1 MESISI
7 RDRLIT
13 AASHYVLDLLEPLSP
28 LWVVGLEIVEDEH
41 NLPECNF
48 DENDLVTILID
59 HLEDFLLDK
68 WSGGQ
73 PFNPSTYTALC
84 VLLSDVEWDVI
95 LYELIPQ
102 WHYYIECKKEEMA
115 QQRLFQLFA
124 DSAATCEF

>member
-28 LWVVGLEIVEDEH
+28 LWMIGLEIVKDGE

-48 DENDLVTILID
+48 DENDLITILID
-59 HLEDFLLDK
+59 QLEDFLLDK
-68 WSGGQ
+68 WSGDK
-73 PFNPSTYTALC
+73 PFNPATYTALC

-102 WHYYIECKKEEMA
+102 WHYHLERQEEMA
-115 QQRLFQLFA
+115 QARLLQLFA
-124 DSAATCEF
+124 DGAAVCEF

>member
-1 MESISI
+1 MENLT
-7 RDRLIT
+7 DRLVT
-13 AASHYVLDLLEPLSP
+13 AASHYVLSLLELMSP
-28 LWVVGLEIVEDEH
+28 LWMVGLEIVADGH

-48 DENDLVTILID
+48 DENDLITILID

-73 PFNPSTYTALC
+73 PFNPSAYAALC

-102 WHYYIECKKEEMA
+102 WHYHLERQEEEIA
-115 QQRLFQLFA
+115 QQRLLQLFA
-124 DSAATCEF
+124 DGAAACEF